1 MEPEDRSSTL
11 SRALAPAALV
21 LVVVAAALVRL
32 ADLARQPGGLYPD
45 EGAEG
50 LDAWRILHEPG
61 YHPLWFYTDA
71 GREVLYGYTVAGVF
85 KFFGENA
92 VVLRGVSAVFGV
104 LGVVA
109 IYFALRRFGRGAAL
123 AGAAWTAGSLW
134 LIAVSRD
141 GMRNITVPLAGA
153 LVLWALIAWADR
165 PSRRTAIVAGLA
177 AGAGFWTYQPMKL
190 TPLLVVLW
198 LAWIWRRDRRRY
210 HRMMRQLRWIEPAF
224 LLVVAPLLVFAIID
238 PNAYFSRAVSVSP
251 IPAFNRS
258 ISLVDHSLRT
268 LGMFAI
274 TGDPNERHD
283 VNGLPLLGWPIFA
296 LACLGAWRA
305 WRNRDDPAHSLL
317 LLGIPVFLVPPLL
330 GVDGGVP
337 HFLRSLGLAPF
348 LAGLIG
354 IGSAEVVDRAR
365 AFVKRDWARLV
376 AIAGVAVLMVGMGI
390 ASANA
395 YFSRPVA
402 DRYEP
407 FSFDV
412 AAMSRV
418 ANQPGSAVIVDDYN
432 EMDVLFIAGSSRPA
446 IYRPGVRIDNPERYQ
461 RVLARDKKELA
472 LALGD
477 LFANDAA
484 LLYCDP
490 LGRPRVWIVEMSD
503 KNALPS
509 TRCPVEVSPG

>member
-1 MEPEDRSSTL
+1 M
-11 SRALAPAALV
+11 PAALA
-21 LVVVAAALVRL
+21 LVVAGAALVRL
-32 ADLARQPGGLYPD
+32 AGLATQPGGLYPD

-61 YHPLWFYTDA
+61 YHPLWFYSDA

-92 VVLRGVSAVFGV
+92 IVLRGVSAMFGV

-123 AGAAWTAGSLW
+123 AAAAWTAGSLW

-141 GMRNITVPLAGA
+141 GMRNITVPFFAA
-153 LVLWALIAWADR
+153 LIVWALIAWADR
-165 PSRRTAIVAGLA
+165 PSRKTAILAGVAV
-177 AGAGFWTYQPMKL
+177 GAGFWTYQPLKL
-190 TPLLVVLW
+190 TPLLVAVW
-198 LAWIWRRDRRRY
+198 LAWIWWRDRKKY

-224 LLVVAPLLVFAIID
+224 VLVVLPILVFALVD

-251 IPAFNRS
+251 LASFNRD

-296 LACLGAWRA
+296 LACVGAWRA

-317 LLGIPVFLVPPLL
+317 LVGIPMFLIPPLL

-354 IGSAEVVDRAR
+354 IGATELVDRAGALLR
-365 AFVKRDWARLV
+365 RGWARPAAV
-376 AIAGVAVLMVGMGI
+376 AAIALLLVGMGL

-395 YFSRPVA
+395 YFSRPVR
-402 DRYEP
+402 DRYDA

-412 AAMSRV
+412 V
-418 ANQPGSAVIVDDYN
+418 ALSEQGRAPGTAVVIDEYN
-432 EMDVLFIAGSSRPA
+432 EMDVRFIDAGAVPA
-446 IYRPGVRIDNPERYQ
+446 IHRPDTTIDNPGRYR
-461 RVLARDKKELA
+461 RVLALQQKDLVKT
-472 LALGD
+472 LGAD
-477 LFANDAA
+477 VAA
-484 LLYCDP
+484 QAQVTNCDP
-490 LGRPRVWIVEMSD
+490 SGRPRVWMVYVGDDAS
-503 KNALPS
+503 KNRPS
-509 TRCPVEVSPG
+509 SACP

>member
-1 MEPEDRSSTL
+1 M
-11 SRALAPAALV
+11 PAALA
-21 LVVVAAALVRL
+21 LVVAGAALVRL
-32 ADLARQPGGLYPD
+32 AGLATQPGGLYPD

-61 YHPLWFYTDA
+61 YHPLWFYSDA

-92 VVLRGVSAVFGV
+92 IVLRGVSAMFGV

-123 AGAAWTAGSLW
+123 AAAAWTAGSLW

-141 GMRNITVPLAGA
+141 GMRNITVPFFAA
-153 LVLWALIAWADR
+153 LIVWALIAWADR
-165 PSRRTAIVAGLA
+165 PSRKTAILAGVAV
-177 AGAGFWTYQPMKL
+177 GAGFWTYQPLKL
-190 TPLLVVLW
+190 TPLLVAVW
-198 LAWIWRRDRRRY
+198 LAWIWWRDRKKY

-224 LLVVAPLLVFAIID
+224 VLVVLPILVFALVD

-251 IPAFNRS
+251 LASFNRD

-296 LACLGAWRA
+296 LACVGAWRA

-317 LLGIPVFLVPPLL
+317 LVGIPMFLIPPLL

-354 IGSAEVVDRAR
+354 IGSRRAGGPRLRAAPARLGARPPSRASRCCSWGWAQPAPTPTSRARSATATTPSPSTSWRCRSRAAPRARPSSSTSTTRWTCASSPLRPHQRSTAPASRSTTPGASSACSRGARGSCSGPSARSRRHPGEGGGVRPRAGQATGVGGVHAGAPEEPSSAADADRA
-365 AFVKRDWARLV
+365 
-376 AIAGVAVLMVGMGI
+376 AG
-390 ASANA
+390 
-395 YFSRPVA
+395 
-402 DRYEP
+402 
-407 FSFDV
+407 
-412 AAMSRV
+412 
-418 ANQPGSAVIVDDYN
+418 
-432 EMDVLFIAGSSRPA
+432 
-446 IYRPGVRIDNPERYQ
+446 
-461 RVLARDKKELA
+461 
-472 LALGD
+472 
-477 LFANDAA
+477 
-484 LLYCDP
+484 
-490 LGRPRVWIVEMSD
+490 
-503 KNALPS
+503 
-509 TRCPVEVSPG
+509 